1 MKYLLGNHPITSV
14 TGYLLA
20 ALMAIQE
27 VTQSGE
33 INCMKITIAVGI
45 AILGRAS
52 ADASKNNV

>member
-1 MKYLLGNHPITSV
+1 MKHLLGNHPITSV

-20 ALMAIQE
+20 ALTAIQE
-27 VTQSGE
+27 LIQPGE
-33 INCMKITIAVGI
+33 INWIKISIAVGI